1 MSSAPESPI
10 PAAQAMARVRAAR
23 LALLDL
29 HKTLID
35 IERARYEHSRG
46 RIESPHHALQLLLND
61 PFFGWLRPLA
71 QVIIEYDEWLA
82 DDRARRAI
90 GAGDL
95 LASTGRFL
103 SDSGESGPFASEY
116 RRALQDSP
124 DVVVSHARVVALLTI
139 DD

>member
-35 IERARYEHSRG
+35 IERVRYEHSRG
-46 RIESPHHALQLLLND
+46 RIESPHHALQLLMND
-61 PFFGWLRPLA
+61 PFFAWLRPLA
-71 QVIIEYDEWLA
+71 QTIIQFDEWLA
-82 DDRARRAI
+82 DEHARRARAS
-90 GAGDL
+90 GEL
-95 LASTGRFL
+95 LASAARVL
-103 SDSGESGPFASEY
+103 SDPGGTGPFAHEY

-124 DVVVSHARVVALLTI
+124 DVVVAHARAVALLAV